1 MTCCWSPLCVNKI
14 QAFKQLVY
22 NYSLGIAWFNM
33 NQIFKKKHYR
43 GKSLITYDY
52 YWLRNTVQ
60 FLHLIKT
67 KCIMAFL
74 QNINFGN
81 QNNKIKASL
90 SLFYRVSNYQQSFL
104 CRAIRD
110 TRTCRT
116 LFLGV
121 TTASSSSLLS
131 WLSLV
136 LLTTREW
143 PFFSVLRA
151 LEDWRWLLEWCLL
164 LCMDTVL
171 LLLWWELSS
180 RSEPDSTLLRF
191 RFRELSF
198 STTGSSLGASGKT
211 LLKNK
216 IHYM

>member
-60 FLHLIKT
+60 LLHLIKT

-90 SLFYRVSNYQQSFL
+90 SLFLSCVKLPTEFPVPGHTWHSHLSDAFLGRDNGLVILTAVLTVAGFTDHARVAVLLGFTGLWGLAVTARVMLASVYGYRSPALVVGIIL
-104 CRAIRD
+104 GD
-110 TRTCRT
+110 GTRFYTAPLSLPRT
-116 LFLGV
+116 LLFYN
-121 TTASSSSLLS
+121 
-131 WLSLV
+131 W
-136 LLTTREW
+136 
-143 PFFSVLRA
+143 F
-151 LEDWRWLLEWCLL
+151 
-164 LCMDTVL
+164 
-171 LLLWWELSS
+171 
-180 RSEPDSTLLRF
+180 
-191 RFRELSF
+191 
-198 STTGSSLGASGKT
+198 
-211 LLKNK
+211 
-216 IHYM
+216 

>member
-1 MTCCWSPLCVNKI
+1 
-14 QAFKQLVY
+14 
-22 NYSLGIAWFNM
+22 
-33 NQIFKKKHYR
+33 
-43 GKSLITYDY
+43 
-52 YWLRNTVQ
+52 
-60 FLHLIKT
+60 
-67 KCIMAFL
+67 MAFL

-90 SLFYRVSNYQQSFL
+90 SLFNRVSNYQQSFL

-136 LLTTREW
+136 LLTRREW

-151 LEDWRWLLEWCLL
+151 FEDWRWLLEWCLL

-171 LLLWWELSS
+171 LLLWWESS
-180 RSEPDSTLLRF
+180 SEMEPDSTLLRF

>member
-1 MTCCWSPLCVNKI
+1 
-14 QAFKQLVY
+14 
-22 NYSLGIAWFNM
+22 
-33 NQIFKKKHYR
+33 
-43 GKSLITYDY
+43 
-52 YWLRNTVQ
+52 
-60 FLHLIKT
+60 
-67 KCIMAFL
+67 MAFL

-151 LEDWRWLLEWCLL
+151 FEDWRWLLEWCLL
-164 LCMDTVL
+164 LWMDTVL
-171 LLLWWELSS
+171 LLLWWESSS
-180 RSEPDSTLLRF
+180 RSGPDSTLLRF

>member
-1 MTCCWSPLCVNKI
+1 MTIIDLEIEN
-14 QAFKQLVY
+14 KQL
-22 NYSLGIAWFNM
+22 
-33 NQIFKKKHYR
+33 
-43 GKSLITYDY
+43 
-52 YWLRNTVQ
+52 
-60 FLHLIKT
+60 LHLIKT
-67 KCIMAFL
+67 KCIMAYL
-74 QNINFGN
+74 QYINFGN

-90 SLFYRVSNYQQSFL
+90 SLLYLSLSNYQQSFL
-104 CRAIRD
+104 CRAMRD

-151 LEDWRWLLEWCLL
+151 LEDWWWLLEWCLL
-164 LCMDTVL
+164 FCMDTVL

-180 RSEPDSTLLRF
+180 ESEPDSRLVRF

-211 LLKNK
+211 L
-216 IHYM
+216 

>member
-1 MTCCWSPLCVNKI
+1 
-14 QAFKQLVY
+14 
-22 NYSLGIAWFNM
+22 
-33 NQIFKKKHYR
+33 
-43 GKSLITYDY
+43 
-52 YWLRNTVQ
+52 
-60 FLHLIKT
+60 
-67 KCIMAFL
+67 MAYL
-74 QNINFGN
+74 QYINFGN

-90 SLFYRVSNYQQSFL
+90 SLLYLSLSNYQQSFL
-104 CRAIRD
+104 CRAMRD

-151 LEDWRWLLEWCLL
+151 LEDWWWLLEWCLL
-164 LCMDTVL
+164 FCMDTVL

-180 RSEPDSTLLRF
+180 ESEPDSRLLRF

-211 LLKNK
+211 LWKIKCIICSYHTHPLIIINIQILQYFYKKNCIFTK
-216 IHYM
+216 WQIPS